1 MREKMTTAQSLRK
14 LCKAAI
20 PVLLLLAAAVIAL
33 TNPDCSVQTV
43 LSYTPENPVSA
54 ACVLLL
60 LYVLKSATI
69 VFPVIVLE
77 IAAGYL
83 FQTRIALLINLA
95 GLLIILT
102 VPYWVG
108 RISGINTI
116 KKLIQKYPK
125 YQKAFSLPDNNFP
138 YFCDNPKY
146 EALLTRQQSNS
157 LFLCFFL
164 RVISCLPGDV
174 VTMYLGATK
183 TSYLQNVTGGL
194 FGVLPGMIL
203 ATVLGAGMQDPSS
216 PAFRISIALT
226 VFLSAAS
233 AGVYSLYRRRLKNKE
248 R

>member
-20 PVLLLLAAAVIAL
+20 PVLLLLSAAIIAL
-33 TNPDCSVQTV
+33 TNPDFSVQTV

-125 YQKAFSLPDNNFP
+125 F
-138 YFCDNPKY
+138 

-203 ATVLGAGMQDPSS
+203 ATVLGAGIQDPSS